1 MTSHGRAGYGRGCR
15 CYVCGWAA
23 SQYASRRSAA
33 VAAGQWRP
41 FVDAAPVR
49 QHLHRL
55 SAMGIGLGSVSS
67 ASGVSIP
74 TIQGIRNGRS
84 KRVRPDIAAALLA
97 VAPIHDMAEPGV
109 LVDAQQTRD
118 RIEML
123 IGRGWT
129 QQRVSVEA
137 GVSLSSVER
146 LRAGRHSRIRAAT
159 ANRIAYVGVCQNGH
173 DITIRTGRRSCKECR
188 RIGSN
193 LIRNVREVR

>member
-15 CYVCGWAA
+15 CYVCGWAR
-23 SQYASRRSAA
+23 SQYASERLKAIA
-33 VAAGQWRP
+33 TGQWRP
-41 FVDAAPVR
+41 YEDATPAR
-49 QHLHRL
+49 QHLQRL
-55 SAMGIGLGSVSS
+55 AAMGIGLGSVSS

-74 TIQGIRNGRS
+74 TIQGVRSGRS

-123 IGRGWT
+123 IGQGWT
-129 QQRVSVEA
+129 QQRIAAEA

-146 LRAGRHSRIRAAT
+146 LCAGRHSRIRAAT
-159 ANRIAYVGVCQNGH
+159 ANRIAY
-173 DITIRTGRRSCKECR
+173 
-188 RIGSN
+188 